1 MAAIGDLMSWFAK
14 LTDGLYPFEVV
25 LLVLGIVLFI
35 VLLIAFLRCVFRDK
49 PYTGLLVF
57 FVLPIAMIAYP
68 SIQSIQVGEGTVTIA
83 TKTAQLAQNP
93 NDQQLRVSLQADV
106 AKLNAR
112 PIRDAQ
118 TTSTLAEA
126 QFALGNETA
135 AQTNLQKALNA
146 NPKLAAATQ
155 LQKKIQLTQKLSTLT
170 EQAKSQPAD
179 TATKAELQSTVTELQ
194 RVGVANPT
202 AVRNMAAAR
211 VVLNHQ

>member
-1 MAAIGDLMSWFAK
+1 MSWFAK

-25 LLVLGIVLFI
+25 LLVLGVVLFI

-49 PYTGLLVF
+49 PYIALLGF

-93 NDQQLRVSLQADV
+93 NDQQLRASLQTDV
-106 AKLNAR
+106 AKLSAR
-112 PIRDAQ
+112 PIHDAQ
-118 TTSTLAEA
+118 TTATLAEA

-135 AQTNLQKALNA
+135 AQTNLQKALSA

-179 TATKAELQSTVTELQ
+179 TATKAELQNTVTELQ